1 MNRKP
6 HKLTLS
12 HINLQTLEEIPYPFP
27 STRSFRL
34 LFRLMGRPLAPP
46 AFGCRQGSGAT
57 AHQAFHIHVISA
69 AQGSDGH
76 GVEIIGKGEDLP
88 RLHGVFLPK
97 EDGFQR
103 IYRLTD
109 QVDRKVGF
117 WGHLQLVTK
126 GWKNDT
132 CHKALQIKGATCQSI
147 DSFQSPVCHGRGDRF
162 I

>member
-1 MNRKP
+1 
-6 HKLTLS
+6 
-12 HINLQTLEEIPYPFP
+12 
-27 STRSFRL
+27 
-34 LFRLMGRPLAPP
+34 MGRPLAPP

-117 WGHLQLVTK
+117 
-126 GWKNDT
+126 
-132 CHKALQIKGATCQSI
+132 
-147 DSFQSPVCHGRGDRF
+147 
-162 I
+162 